1 MIGNRLWR
9 RGGRRRI
16 SLQQLAVIGMV
27 PVLLA
32 LLLALWSSK
41 SKLDSVELSVAESL
55 RLATEADQRLQHV
68 LQHQIPLEHKLS
80 QLASIITRFRSE
92 FELVVLDPER
102 SDHAIAGIY
111 AEMQLNYQEIA
122 VLTLELPP
130 ALQRDLQ
137 ESSGIALDLM
147 DELLDT
153 SGSNDR
159 QRLFRNTIEPLED
172 VLHSIALINR
182 KQLQDNLEAQT
193 GLQAAAVRSQSSLA
207 DLRVKILRT
216 EQLMSAVVLLIVVVN
231 LISWGLMSRIL
242 TQRLA
247 SLAEFSRQVVS
258 GQMRRPPFISSD
270 SSGRLAITLALMGRK
285 MRYLLK
291 EASFQAQRA
300 EQARS
305 EAEKLAFYDPLTGLE
320 NRRSFNQRLENTIAQ
335 VQRKWQ
341 RYALLYLDLDN
352 FKHINDSLGH
362 DVGDQLLIETSSR
375 LQQCVRQSDCLARLG
390 GDEFG
395 MIVQSGSGGCSLLAE
410 RVLQALS
417 EPLRIADD
425 SLIVSCSIGIAYIGI
440 DGDDATTLQKHAD
453 LALYKAKA
461 MGRNNYQ
468 FFSPELHAL
477 ALHRMRLLTELRQ
490 SLAEGA
496 FCLHYQPKYDLSSG
510 EINGL
515 EALIRWPHPTEGMVA
530 PAQFIPLAEETGLI
544 SELGIWVLRQ
554 ACQDIQQI
562 ASQYKALPVAVN
574 LSGRQF
580 HDGKLVETIRMVL
593 QQSGIDPRLLEL
605 EVTETVL
612 IDDIDASIGVLQE
625 LRDLGVYIAIDDF
638 GMGFSSLNYLKRLP
652 IDVLKI
658 DRNFVM
664 HVADDSKDRAI
675 INTIV
680 ELAHRLDLKV
690 VAEGIETSEQL
701 EYLRSIDCD
710 TGQGYL
716 LARPQELALLQLEG
730 DAVIS

>member
-92 FELVVLDPER
+92 FELLVLDPER

-122 VLTLELPP
+122 VLTLGLTP

-247 SLAEFSRQVVS
+247 SLAEFSRQVVGS
-258 GQMRRPPFISSD
+258 QARRPPFISAD
-270 SSGRLAITLALMGRK
+270 SSGRLAVTLALMGRRI
-285 MRYLLK
+285 RYLLK
-291 EASFQAQRA
+291 EAQYQAERA
-300 EQARS
+300 DQARL
-305 EAEKLAFYDPLTGLE
+305 EAERLAFYDPLTGLE
-320 NRRSFNQRLENTIAQ
+320 NRRSFNQRLDRAIAQ
-335 VQRKWQ
+335 VNRGAA
-341 RYALLYLDLDN
+341 RYALMFLDLDN
-352 FKHINDSLGH
+352 FKHVNDSLGH
-362 DVGDQLLIETSSR
+362 DVGDQLLVEVSQR
-375 LQQCVRQSDCLARLG
+375 LQQCVRQSDSLARLG

-395 MIVQSGSGGCSLLAE
+395 MIIQSASSGCSMMAE
-410 RVLQALS
+410 RVLQKLA
-417 EPLRIADD
+417 EPLLIANE
-425 SLIVSCSIGIAYIGI
+425 SLTISCSIGIAYVRV

-477 ALHRMRLLTELRQ
+477 AMHRMRLLTELRQ
-490 SLAEGA
+490 TLSEGG
-496 FCLHYQPKYDLSSG
+496 FCLYYQPKYCLNSG
-510 EINGL
+510 NVIAM
-515 EALIRWPHPTEGMVA
+515 EALIRWPHPTDGMVS

-544 SELGIWVLRQ
+544 SDLGVWVLRQ
-554 ACQDIQQI
+554 ACQDIRHLD
-562 ASQYKALPVAVN
+562 AGAGALPIAVN

-580 HDGKLVETIRMVL
+580 HDGQLVETVQQVL
-593 QQSGIDPRLLEL
+593 DETGVDPRMLEL

-612 IDDIDASIGVLQE
+612 IDDIDASIGVLQQ
-625 LRDLGVYIAIDDF
+625 LRNIGVSIAIDDF

-680 ELAHRLDLKV
+680 ELAHRLELKV
-690 VAEGIETSEQL
+690 VAEGIETTEQL
-701 EYLRSIDCD
+701 DYLRSIDCD
-710 TGQGYL
+710 IGQGFL
-716 LARPQELALLQLEG
+716 LARPDRLDRLEHAGKLAT
-730 DAVIS
+730 A